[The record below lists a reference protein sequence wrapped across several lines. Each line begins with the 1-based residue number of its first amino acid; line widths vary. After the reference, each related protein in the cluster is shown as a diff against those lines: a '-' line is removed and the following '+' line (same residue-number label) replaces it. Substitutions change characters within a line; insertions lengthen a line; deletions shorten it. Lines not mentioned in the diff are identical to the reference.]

1 MWLAKQDYEKQWS
14 HLQIKSF
21 VEDFVAERHEKKKV
35 SFWWFK
41 MYGDSHEKQPVQ
53 VEKMEESKPVEQNN
67 K

>member
-1 MWLAKQDYEKQWS
+1 M
-14 HLQIKSF
+14 QIKSF